1 MTNIAPAEFAES
13 LRAQV
18 FAPVTLLI
26 LAVVAAAQV
35 QATQMQ
41 ATIEPWTSTW
51 NEGSADCTAHPQPP
65 LQVHEYDSR
74 TFVFRE
80 SLCSTWEAPFVYL
93 LLGDKKA
100 LLIDTGD
107 VADAKQ
113 MPLSQTVLQTV
124 AQYGS
129 PGLPLL
135 VVHTHRHLDHRSAD
149 LQFEHL
155 SNVRVVGYDL
165 ASVRQFFGFTHWPE
179 GRAEIDLGNRVVDVL
194 PAPGHEGTHLVFYDR
209 NTALLF
215 SGDFMLPGHILI
227 DDFGADLL
235 SARRIAGFVSDKP
248 VSAVLGGHIEEDVD
262 GRLFPWESTFHP
274 RERSLPMSK
283 SDLLAFP
290 AALQGFN
297 GFYGRS
303 GKFVMSDPIHNL
315 IAVAAA
321 ALIAVLALITGLVY
335 FFRARKRRRAN
346 VRLGV
351 A

>member
-1 MTNIAPAEFAES
+1 MRTKFSAAA
-13 LRAQV
+13 
-18 FAPVTLLI
+18 TLLI
-26 LAVVAAAQV
+26 LAAIAAPQV
-35 QATQMQ
+35 QATVK
-41 ATIEPWTSTW
+41 PWTSTW
-51 NEGSADCTAHPQPP
+51 SEGSEDCIGHPQPP
-65 LQVHEYDSR
+65 LEVHEYDSR
-74 TFVFRE
+74 TFVLRE
-80 SLCSTWEAPFVYL
+80 SLCSTGEAPFMYL
-93 LLGDKKA
+93 LLGNTKA

-113 MPLSQTVLQTV
+113 MPLSQTVLQMV
-124 AQYGS
+124 SQYGS
-129 PGLPLL
+129 PDLPLL

-149 LQFEHL
+149 PQFEHL

-165 ASVRQFFGFTHWPE
+165 ASVRQFFGFAQWPE

-194 PAPGHEGTHLVFYDR
+194 PAPGHEGTHLVFFDR

-215 SGDFMLPGHILI
+215 SGDFMMPGRILI
-227 DDFGADLL
+227 ENSAADLL
-235 SARRIAGFVSDKP
+235 SARRVAEFVSDKS
-248 VSAVLGGHIEEDVD
+248 VTAVLGGHVEEDAD
-262 GRLFPWESTFHP
+262 GRLFPWGSTFHP

-283 SDLLAFP
+283 SDLLALP

-303 GKFVMSDPIHNL
+303 GKFVMADPIHNL

-321 ALIAVLALITGLVY
+321 ALIVVLALIAGLIY

-346 VRLGV
+346 ARLGV